1 MHGKTELKG
10 LTFCGMES
18 NNDICMPVAEDST
31 NRSIWM
37 AGLSRMAIAWQFSPW
52 CSGSSRMIQAS
63 GVIISPPAIADLEKE
78 GATKTI
84 AEISKQRGLQ
94 IQIDIVSRQCHSCRE
109 GTKKINSPVDPGRG
123 RLCLPSAQ
131 KRSLRA
137 PHDIQQTAV
146 QRIGHF
152 VDV

>member
-1 MHGKTELKG
+1 MHGKPELKG
-10 LTFCGMES
+10 LTFFGMES
-18 NNDICMPVAEDST
+18 NNDICTPVAEDST

-37 AGLSRMAIAWQFSPW
+37 AGLSKMAIAWQFSPW

-84 AEISKQRGLQ
+84 AEISKKRGPQ
-94 IQIDIVSRQCHSCRE
+94 IQSDIVNRQCHSCRE
-109 GTKKINSPVDPGRG
+109 GEKSKFPCRSWTRG
-123 RLCLPSAQ
+123 RLCLPSAR
-131 KRSLRA
+131 KKSFRA